1 MAETLYKG
9 SNTAVKVASTVIP
22 RAQEFS
28 ISVDRTAEAEYE
40 LGNESPA
47 GTSTTP
53 WMYTGRLSFHPISTL
68 TERAMIAQEATAGYV
83 VKLADIMGA
92 TGLAITSPAAGLT
105 GAVATGV
112 EYSVSVPNGK
122 WTCNMDLKATGIS
135 GITTVTAPA
144 VAGVGAYRAKHIY
157 VRCESLVSNLL
168 RVRSITA
175 SARYSAEDDYQL
187 SSADPFAIFASAP
200 NVTAQIEWYLNTES
214 VNPGTNA
221 TDLRPVLE
229 DASGVDFEVQVVPA
243 GSSWDSVG
251 NLRMMLQNMTTDKRN
266 IATRVQQRGTY
277 QISYVS
283 GGDSTTYGWTVD
295 YIAA

>member
-9 SNTAVKVASTVIP
+9 SNTPVKIASTVIP

-28 ISVDRTAEAEYE
+28 IAADRTAEAEYE

-47 GTSTTP
+47 GTSTSP
-53 WMYTGRLSFHPISTL
+53 WMYTARLSYHPISTL
-68 TERAMIAQEATAGYV
+68 VERAAIGQEATAGYV
-83 VKLADIMGA
+83 VKLADLMGA
-92 TGLAITSPAAGLT
+92 TGLTITSPINGVS
-105 GAVATGV
+105 GAIVSGV

-122 WTCNMDLKATGIS
+122 WLCNMDIKATGLT
-135 GITTVTAPA
+135 GATTVAAPA

-157 VRCESLVSNLL
+157 VRCESLVANLL
-168 RVRSITA
+168 RVRSITV

-187 SSADPFAIFASAP
+187 SSADPFAIFATAP

-243 GSSWDSVG
+243 GSSWSSVG
-251 NLRMMLQNMTTDKRN
+251 NIRMLLKNMTTDKRN
-266 IATRVQQRGTY
+266 IATRVQQRGTF
-277 QISYVS
+277 QIGYVS
-283 GGDSTTYGWTVD
+283 GGDATNYGWTVD